1 MNMTSEGHN
10 GLSSVTHALRGFF
23 RPQHRL
29 SMFELLT
36 THESERAA
44 QQGWQ
49 LSWVVE
55 ESKTLVQ
62 ILPSWQVA
70 QIKSAEQAYRL
81 VMTLAKTND
90 PTALRALQLCVRSRQ
105 PAAAKKAARR
115 KKQ

>member
-1 MNMTSEGHN
+1 
-10 GLSSVTHALRGFF
+10 
-23 RPQHRL
+23 
-29 SMFELLT
+29 MFDLLT

-62 ILPSWQVA
+62 VLPSWTIA
-70 QIKSAEQAYRL
+70 SITNAEQAYRK
-81 VMTLAKTND
+81 VMDMAKAND
-90 PTALRALQLCVRSRQ
+90 AVALRALQLCVLSRQ
-105 PAAAKKAARR
+105 PTKKPTRR

>member
-1 MNMTSEGHN
+1 MNHPTFISA
-10 GLSSVTHALRGFF
+10 THALRGFF

-36 THESERAA
+36 TNESERAA
-44 QQGWQ
+44 AQGWQ

>member
-1 MNMTSEGHN
+1 MNMTPEGRS

>member
-1 MNMTSEGHN
+1 MNMMPEGHS

-23 RPQHRL
+23 RTNSRTT
-29 SMFELLT
+29 MFELLT

-49 LSWVVE
+49 LSWVIE

-90 PTALRALQLCVRSRQ
+90 PTALRALHLCVLSRQ
-105 PAAAKKAARR
+105 PAKKPTRR
-115 KKQ
+115 KKK